1 VRTRE
6 YWGSIVDGLDFAF
19 QPIVNIH
26 TGACYGYEALLRGT
40 DTLGFDTIHGFFDAA
55 CDDLQLHGLDLVLR
69 AKAVAK
75 FMQIAHHRR
84 AKLFYNM
91 DGRVLEMPDY
101 KQGYTGEALEALG
114 LNPGTMCFEV
124 SERHDLTSSLRV
136 VDVLG
141 QYRSQGF
148 KIALDDYGC
157 GHAGLELLYHS
168 EPDFIKI
175 DRFFIDGIARDSRK
189 RLFVSNV
196 IAMAHLLGISVI
208 CEGVESLDELRV
220 CREAGCDF
228 VQGYLIQRP
237 TVNVGMLLSAYPA
250 VLDALPET
258 MSGTHAVEAPL
269 AERMEVLETLPV
281 TATMH
286 EVLVKFR
293 ASQDATF
300 WVITDQGGEPLG
312 LLRERSIRQ
321 YIFSPYGW
329 ALLAGSDSEPLEPY
343 ISKCP
348 IAEIHMPVDRLADM
362 FAFGGQGEEGVILT
376 DNGVYAGFV
385 RASEIVNAMH
395 SRDVA
400 MARDQNPLTGL
411 PGNNRIGEY
420 IRDALADGHLGFAFV
435 YFDFD
440 GFKAFNDTY
449 GFRRGDR
456 AIQLFADI
464 LRSGT
469 QDTGDF
475 VGHVGGDDFFVGI
488 EIERHGF
495 DALVTRVWELMDRFR
510 FDSTSLLS
518 DIDVAREGGTIR
530 GLRAASLAPALSI
543 SAAVVHVPS
552 GRVGDSADGLGALI
566 ATLKASAKRS
576 ATHIATLEYGGSEDD
591 DLSSDVRAP
600 ERAAIRI
607 PLRGAAEAS
616 RRVPKR

>member
-1 VRTRE
+1 VVAVRSQE
-6 YWGSIVDGLDFAF
+6 YWDSVAESLDFAF
-19 QPIVNIH
+19 QPIVNVH

-40 DTLGFDTIHGFFDAA
+40 DAEGFETIHSFFDAA
-55 CDDLQLHGLDLVLR
+55 CDDLQLHGVDLALR
-69 AKAVAK
+69 AKAAKK
-75 FMQIAHHRR
+75 FMQIAQHRR

-91 DGRVLEMPDY
+91 DGRVLQMPDY
-101 KQGYTGEALEALG
+101 QQGYTGEALETLG
-114 LNPGTMCFEV
+114 LSPGTMCFEV
-124 SERHDLTSSLRV
+124 SERHDLTSSLGMV
-136 VDVLG
+136 EVLG

-196 IAMAHLLGISVI
+196 IAMAHVLGISVI
-208 CEGVESLDELRV
+208 CEGVESPDELRT

-228 VQGYLIQRP
+228 VQGFLIQRP
-237 TVNVGMLLSAYPA
+237 TVNTGMLLSAYPA
-250 VLDALPET
+250 ALESST
-258 MSGTHAVEAPL
+258 DTSMVAQTAEAPL
-269 AERMEVLETLPV
+269 AERMEVLETLPI
-281 TATMH
+281 TSTMH

-300 WVITDQGGEPLG
+300 WVITDAGGEPLG
-312 LLRERSIRQ
+312 LLRERTIRR

-329 ALLAGSDSEPLEPY
+329 ALLAGPESEPLEPY

-348 IAEIHMPVDRLADM
+348 VAEIHMPVERLADM
-362 FAFGGQGEEGVILT
+362 FAFGGYGEEGVILT

-395 SRDVA
+395 ERDVA
-400 MARDQNPLTGL
+400 MARDQSPLTGL
-411 PGNNRIGEY
+411 PGNNRVGEY
-420 IRDALADGHLGFAFV
+420 IREALADEHRGFAFV

-440 GFKAFNDTY
+440 GFKAFNDRY

-464 LRSGT
+464 LTSGT

-475 VGHVGGDDFFVGI
+475 VGHVGGDDFFLGI
-488 EIERHGF
+488 EIERYGF
-495 DALVTRVWELMDRFR
+495 DSAVTRVWELMDRFR
-510 FDSTSLLS
+510 FDSSSLLADLDAERVS
-518 DIDVAREGGTIR
+518 GGPP
-530 GLRAASLAPALSI
+530 GLRTAALIPALGV
-543 SAAVVHVPS
+543 SAAVVHAPS
-552 GRVGDSADGLGALI
+552 GRIGDSADGLGALI

-576 ATHIATLEYGGSEDD
+576 ATHIATLDYGDAA
-591 DLSSDVRAP
+591 AP
-600 ERAAIRI
+600 APR
-607 PLRGAAEAS
+607 S
-616 RRVPKR
+616 QVPKGDALVREPLDAVSRLRKRA